1 MTKEQWTKIISIIV
15 SALLAI
21 AAVFGWFLPVE
32 VPEERAIRERIA
44 FDARDDS
51 YLYQGADLY
60 MYSDDHSSQV
70 LHIDGATGNID
81 TEGTITASA
90 WITDGLLYI
99 DGGIVA
105 ASGAITFT
113 DPVLISN
120 TLTVGE
126 DGTSFDVTLYS
137 DTAGD
142 YLLWDQSEEAL
153 TIIGTN
159 GQDALNIEDGN
170 VDIED
175 DLDVNGTTNL
185 DDVDIDLTTSLNID
199 GHMLD
204 VGSGTYS
211 RADGD
216 NDVGIAGDLEV
227 LGTTELDGAL
237 SVAGITTLATGVENF
252 MAPSLITLPIT
263 YTAGAGGS
271 GTVATIGDGEIWLI
285 LGVYANV
292 TTDWDTTAGDD
303 AYCSIGDGNDPDGL
317 LDLDNAELQAAD
329 TEGTGGAAGWQGF
342 LGTDTR
348 GAYFASG
355 TPFLYAPS
363 GDAETIDWVCGAD
376 AGDDLEAGEATIYV
390 LYLRIQ

>member
-1 MTKEQWTKIISIIV
+1 MTNEKWAKIGGIIL
-15 SALLAI
+15 SAVLAI
-21 AAVFGWFLPVE
+21 AAVMGWFLPVE
-32 VPEERAIRERIA
+32 LPEERAIRERIA

-60 MYSDDHSSQV
+60 VYSDDHSSQV

-159 GQDALNIEDGN
+159 AQDALNIDDGN
-170 VDIED
+170 VDIAD
-175 DLDVNGTTNL
+175 DIDVDGTANL
-185 DDVDIDLTTSLNID
+185 DNTAVDGTLN
-199 GHMLD
+199 
-204 VGSGTYS
+204 VT
-211 RADGD
+211 
-216 NDVGIAGDLEV
+216 
-227 LGTTELDGAL
+227 
-237 SVAGITTLATGVENF
+237 GITTLAADLENF
-252 MAPSLITLPIT
+252 MAPSLATATITWT
-263 YTAGAGGS
+263 QGAGDT

-292 TTDWDTTAGDD
+292 TANWTTTAGDD
-303 AYCSIGDGNDPDGL
+303 AYCSIGDGGDADGL

-329 TEGTGGAAGWQGF
+329 TEGTGAAAGWQGF
-342 LGTDTR
+342 MSTDTR
-348 GAYFASG
+348 GAYMAT

-363 GDAETIDWVCGAD
+363 GSAETIDWICGA
-376 AGDDLEAGEATIYV
+376 AGDDLTGGTATIYV
-390 LYLRIQ
+390 LYLRIH